1 MARKR
6 RPRISARERYIVRNM
21 PPIWR
26 RSLTESGMERETKI
40 IDYVVVAIFVLVC
53 LGAAAVLLLG

>member
-1 MARKR
+1 
-6 RPRISARERYIVRNM
+6 M